1 MIRFTRYT
9 GEKIVAAQGKYRKWG
24 PYYRLLEGVWGHAPR
39 KCLKILHALKC
50 VLGASGDPFCIY
62 IQYKHTCQL
71 PSSFSGFGL
80 KSMTYGT
87 LSLVLFMKMQSGN
100 ETMGP

>member
-1 MIRFTRYT
+1 MPP
-9 GEKIVAAQGKYRKWG
+9 ENV
-24 PYYRLLEGVWGHAPR
+24 
-39 KCLKILHALKC
+39 KILHALKC
-50 VLGASGDPFCIY
+50 VLGASEAPFRVY

-71 PSSFSGFGL
+71 PSSFSGFGS